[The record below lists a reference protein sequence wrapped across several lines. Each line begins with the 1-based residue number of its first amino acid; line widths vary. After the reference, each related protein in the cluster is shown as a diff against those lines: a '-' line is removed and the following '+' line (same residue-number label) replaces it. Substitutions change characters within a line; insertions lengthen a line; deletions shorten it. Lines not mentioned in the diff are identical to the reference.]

1 MKTYEALKS
10 RAEAHP
16 AGNGALR
23 RIAIV
28 TGGHSRVGEAISRR
42 LHAQGWLVLIHAHRG
57 VAQAAHLEI
66 ELNGGLIGEPL
77 GVWQADLGDVSAS
90 VAGLRAHLDRLEA
103 RWAERSAAGHQPQSP
118 QERLSWALVCNA
130 SRFDNDDRVTMT
142 EATWRMHHAIHYES
156 PVMLMQALAL
166 RDPEAQAVVILD
178 QNVENLH
185 DRFLSY
191 CLSKGAMYAALPRL
205 ALALAPFRVNAVAPG
220 PTLPLPGADLL
231 KFEAAAAST
240 PLQGACSPDDVADA
254 VAWLLQ
260 ARRTTGQ
267 TIFVDAGQH
276 LKQWV
281 EPAA

>member
-1 MKTYEALKS
+1 V
-10 RAEAHP
+10 P
-16 AGNGALR
+16 VR

-28 TGGHSRVGEAISRR
+28 TGGHSRVGEAISRQ

-57 VAQAAHLEI
+57 VAQAAQLDV

-77 GVWQADLGDVSAS
+77 GVWQADLGDVPAS
-90 VAGLRAHLDRLEA
+90 VAGLRAHLDRLTA
-103 RWAERSAAGHQPQSP
+103 RWSDPSGSAGQPQAG
-118 QERLSWALVCNA
+118 LSWALVCNA

-142 EATWRMHHAIHYES
+142 DATWRMHHAIHYES

-166 RDPEAQAVVILD
+166 RDPVAQAVVILD

-220 PTLPLPGADLL
+220 PTLPLPGADLV

-281 EPAA
+281 EPAD